1 MATCG
6 RIRSFEHQLSRA
18 DVGSVDLHETRVK
31 RVSTHVFASRF
42 GRGDFIGAL
51 PGIGDAQEGIMET
64 TPSNSSVA
72 AAWPGASVRGPL
84 KAETRSFDDVK
95 FGFAGIR
102 ARYREN
108 PGRMLRCIDPFSLE
122 PVVFATPLQYENWL
136 DRRFDGS
143 IVYVD
148 PSRDDWEVLHHGQQL
163 SVSPHLHWAGWSDK
177 GVLEMVIEPG
187 RESSYQAIETLETVA
202 RAHGL
207 KSSVRLAVDIRR
219 DPKLL
224 DLLDR
229 VRQKLVC
236 HMDVVRD
243 ASVRGYVLDAVK
255 NEQVSCRG
263 DVMSTC
269 IGRPHDLSR
278 DSVDAVL
285 FWLRRVGA
293 VQFDIVEGRYDDRT
307 AISAA

>member
-1 MATCG
+1 
-6 RIRSFEHQLSRA
+6 
-18 DVGSVDLHETRVK
+18 
-31 RVSTHVFASRF
+31 
-42 GRGDFIGAL
+42 
-51 PGIGDAQEGIMET
+51 MET
-64 TPSNSSVA
+64 TFNSSVVGS
-72 AAWPGASVRGPL
+72 WPGASVRGPL
-84 KAETRSFDDVK
+84 KTDTRSFDNVK

-136 DRRFDGS
+136 DRRFDQS

-148 PSRDDWEVLHHGQQL
+148 PSRDAWRVLHHGRQL

-177 GVLEMVIEPG
+177 GVLEIVIEPG
-187 RESSYQAIETLETVA
+187 REASRQAIETVDVIA

-207 KSSVRLAVDIRR
+207 KSSLRLAIDIRR

-236 HMDVVRD
+236 HMDLVRD
-243 ASVRGYVLDAVK
+243 ASVRNYVLDAIK
-255 NEQVSCRG
+255 NEQVRCVG
-263 DVMSTC
+263 DVMSTR
-269 IGRPHDLSR
+269 IGGPYDLCR
-278 DSVDAVL
+278 DGIDTVL

-293 VQFDIVEGRYDDRT
+293 VQFDIVEGRYGDRT
-307 AISAA
+307 TVCAA